1 MSKTQFFNNIAAR
14 NNDTEMLIYL
24 IGYMGAGKTTYGK
37 RLARDINY
45 HFIDLDQK
53 IEAEQGKTIADI
65 FAERGEDGF
74 RQIEREAMTQTF
86 GLENTIVA
94 TGGGTPCFFDNM
106 QQLNAHGATLYI
118 EMTPK
123 SLVWNLM
130 NSHKD
135 RPLLHDKTYEELV
148 DYVSVTLEKRLPFY
162 TQAKYVVNGIGITSQ
177 TMIDALKDCKL

>member
-1 MSKTQFFNNIAAR
+1 
-14 NNDTEMLIYL
+14 MLIYL

-45 HFIDLDQK
+45 NFIDLDQK
-53 IEAEQGKTIADI
+53 IEAEQGKTISEI
-65 FAERGEDGF
+65 FAEKGEDGF
-74 RQIEREAMTQTF
+74 RQIEREAMMQTF

-106 QQLNAHGATLYI
+106 QLLNQNGATLYI

-123 SLVWNLM
+123 ALVWNLM

-148 DYVSVTLEKRLPFY
+148 DYIDATLQKRLPFY
-162 TQAKYVVNGIGITSQ
+162 TQARYKVDGIGITSQ
-177 TMIDALKDCKL
+177 KMIEALHDCKL

>member
-1 MSKTQFFNNIAAR
+1 
-14 NNDTEMLIYL
+14 MLIYL

-45 HFIDLDQK
+45 NFIDLDQK
-53 IEAEQGKTIADI
+53 IEAEQGKTISEI
-65 FAERGEDGF
+65 FAEKGEDGF
-74 RQIEREAMTQTF
+74 RQIERDAMMQTF

-106 QQLNAHGATLYI
+106 QLLNQHGATLYI

-123 SLVWNLM
+123 ALVWNLM

-148 DYVSVTLEKRLPFY
+148 DYIDATLQKRLPFY
-162 TQAKYVVNGIGITSQ
+162 TQARYKVDGIGITSQ
-177 TMIDALKDCKL
+177 KMIDALYDCKL